1 LLPPDT
7 FLSHKNAFAADPA
20 GGTYSTPPE
29 PLARN
34 GGGAHRKGE
43 GKGEEGEGTG
53 EERRGGEKGK
63 GYPPNK
69 NPGYGLAVN
78 AKCNTLRCDIQS
90 I

>member
-1 LLPPDT
+1 M
-7 FLSHKNAFAADPA
+7 
-20 GGTYSTPPE
+20 GEGPPE
-29 PLARN
+29 R
-34 GGGAHRKGE
+34 GRERERRGRE
-43 GKGEEGEGTG
+43 RV
-53 EERRGGEKGK
+53 RRGGEKGK